1 MNKEIVTKGSG
12 ADDPGGLHGQNS
24 GILYGIGVG
33 PGNPKL
39 MTLEAIE
46 TIRSACSVE
55 GRVLCLPHCPADM
68 SGN

>member
-1 MNKEIVTKGSG
+1 MNKEIVTTGSG

-39 MTLEAIE
+39 MTLEAND
-46 TIRSACSVE
+46 SFV
-55 GRVLCLPHCPADM
+55 
-68 SGN
+68 

>member
-1 MNKEIVTKGSG
+1 MNKEMVNTNFKTS
-12 ADDPGGLHGQNS
+12 DPGELHDQNS

-46 TIRSACSVE
+46 TIRS
-55 GRVLCLPHCPADM
+55 
-68 SGN
+68 